1 MGSRLESR
9 RNLIRAVVQLLVD
22 HPFEHLS
29 LQAVAD
35 RCGVSLWAL
44 RYAFENVDG
53 LFRAAG
59 LHLIETVHAE
69 TTYQATD
76 SPSVV
81 EAIHHYAEFVAQL
94 VSGDD
99 YRNLLYFVVRNGRHH
114 PWLVSAYERRVA
126 APIADRLKQVI
137 LDAGRRHGATILLR
151 DEAARRFLKR
161 IETELALCELLPT
174 GSTPAPEDCA
184 RALRDIVRETFAAT
198 YLFEWD
204 AASAA

>member
-1 MGSRLESR
+1 MGSRPETR
-9 RNLIRAVVQLLVD
+9 RNLICAVVQQLVD

-29 LQAVAD
+29 LQAIAD

-59 LHLIETVHAE
+59 LHLVDTVHAR
-69 TTYQATD
+69 TRYAPPD
-76 SPSVV
+76 SASVV
-81 EAIHHYAEFVAQL
+81 EAIQHYAEAVAQL
-94 VSGDD
+94 VACEA

-114 PWLVSAYERRVA
+114 QWLVSAYERRVA
-126 APIADRLKQVI
+126 APIADQLKQLV
-137 LDAGRRHGATILLR
+137 LEAGQRHGATILLR
-151 DEAARRFLKR
+151 DESARRFLKR
-161 IETELALCELLPT
+161 IETELALPELLPA
-174 GSTPAPEDCA
+174 GEPLPPEDCE
-184 RALRDIVRETFAAT
+184 RLLKEIVRETFAAT